1 MLSEKDLPGRKDKV
15 SNQKIL
21 VCANCTSRATS
32 SDYCFGCKRHVCN
45 KCSTNVML
53 KMNHNVEDHWTVP
66 SNILG

>member
-1 MLSEKDLPGRKDKV
+1 MLSEKDLPGRKVTV

-21 VCANCTSRATS
+21 VCVNCS
-32 SDYCFGCKRHVCN
+32 SSVGPDDYCYGCKRHVCN

-53 KMNHNVEDHWTVP
+53 QMNHNVEDHWTVP